1 MTTTDPFLGGSR
13 PFGLGYWPL
22 PDDDPGVGVQREAV
36 RLVSPDGALV
46 RGVLWTPPIGTP
58 WKTAVILSHPRGD
71 FSVHYACPLLA
82 AAGYAVL
89 GFGTRYMNNDTDC
102 LHEACITDVQT
113 AHDEMVRRGAEAVV
127 LLGNSGGGSL
137 MAMANAELGIG
148 DGWVGMAAHPGEG
161 VFMLQVI
168 DPSVIDE
175 ADPFATNPELDMYHP
190 DNGWRPWPEPCTYD
204 PAWVERYRAAQIE
217 RVARIDAVAKES
229 IDASREVLADLQT
242 VNKGDDPAGW
252 RELRRRA
259 VFTKYLTI
267 YRTLADPAYLDLS
280 IDPDDRAMGSLFAFP
295 DPFDANYGRGGLART
310 MTARGWLSTWSGLSS
325 GARLADTMPQVKVPT
340 LLIHPTADTE
350 IRVWQAKEI
359 VAAAGAADVT
369 YIEMQGALHYLEG
382 DRPEALGHVADWLA
396 ARFP

>member
-1 MTTTDPFLGGSR
+1 MQDLDTHLGGRR
-13 PFGLGYWPL
+13 PFGLSYWPMAE
-22 PDDDPGVGVQREAV
+22 DDPGVDVPRESI

-46 RGVLWTPPIGTP
+46 RGVLWTPPGGKP

-89 GFGTRYMNNDTDC
+89 GFSTRYINNDIDC
-102 LHEACITDVQT
+102 LHENCIVDVRT
-113 AHDEMVRRGAEAVV
+113 AYDEMKRRGAEAVV

-148 DGWVGMAAHPGEG
+148 DGWIGMAAHPGEG

-168 DPSVIDE
+168 DPSVADE
-175 ADPFATNPELDMYHP
+175 HDPFSTVPELDMYNP

-204 PAWVERYRAAQIE
+204 PEWVRRYRAAQIQ
-217 RVARIDAVAKES
+217 RVARIDAVAKAS
-229 IDASREVLADLQT
+229 ITDATDAGERLRGIDKTSDA
-242 VNKGDDPAGW
+242 AGW
-252 RELRRRA
+252 RELRRRT
-259 VFTKYLTI
+259 VFTQYLTI

-280 IDPDDRAMGSLFAFP
+280 IDPDERPMGSLFAFP
-295 DPFDANYGRGGLART
+295 DPFDANYGRAGLSRV

-325 GARLADTMPQVKVPT
+325 HAKLADTMPQVTVPT
-340 LLIHPTADTE
+340 ILVHPTADTE

-359 VAAAGAADVT
+359 VDAAGAADTT
-369 YIEMQGALHYLEG
+369 YVEMKGAPHYLEG
-382 DRPEALGHVADWLA
+382 HRKEALATVADWLA
-396 ARFP
+396 KRFP

>member
-1 MTTTDPFLGGSR
+1 MTNDVLLGGTR
-13 PFGLGYWPL
+13 PFGLGFWPL
-22 PDDDPGVGVQREAV
+22 PDDDPGVAVQREPV
-36 RLVSPDGALV
+36 RMVTTDGALV
-46 RGVLWTPPIGTP
+46 RGILWTPPVGQV

-71 FSVHYACPLLA
+71 FSVHYACPMLA

-102 LHEACITDVQT
+102 RHERCIIDVQT

-137 MAMANAELGIG
+137 MAMANAELGVG
-148 DGWVGMAAHPGEG
+148 DGWIGMAAHPGEG

-168 DPSVIDE
+168 DPSVTDE
-175 ADPFATNPELDMYHP
+175 DDPFSSDSELDMYHP
-190 DNGWRPWPEPCTYD
+190 DNGWRPWPEPCSYD
-204 PAWVERYRAAQIE
+204 KAWVERYRAAQLE
-217 RVARIDAVAKES
+217 RVARIDAIAHKSLSQQHEALRASKS
-229 IDASREVLADLQT
+229 IDRSADQM
-242 VNKGDDPAGW
+242 GW
-252 RELRRRA
+252 REQRRRG

-310 MTARGWLSTWSGLSS
+310 MTNRGWLSTWSGLSS
-325 GARLADTMPQVKVPT
+325 NAKLVKTMPDVTVPT
-340 LLIHPTADTE
+340 LLVHPTADTE

-359 VAAAGAADVT
+359 ADAALYLASDESSYVTGTAFTVDGGVTAAYVT
-369 YIEMQGALHYLEG
+369 P
-382 DRPEALGHVADWLA
+382 D
-396 ARFP
+396 